1 MIACK
6 RTMSQANYCMRKNP
20 DLQHNTVAELAALS
34 WNEGGRRFV
43 KNIYKYTSNFTG
55 SEHYC
60 FQRRREPI
68 AQAEQE
74 VPKGTLFWTFSD
86 ANNHWRY
93 IMKIIDVPEHV
104 SPEVK
109 RQSVRRHPH
118 IVDFFFCIRVE
129 RAAIHLFRK

>member
-1 MIACK
+1 MK
-6 RTMSQANYCMRKNP
+6 
-20 DLQHNTVAELAALS
+20 VADVLLKIS
-34 WNEGGRRFV
+34 T
-43 KNIYKYTSNFTG
+43 NIHQIFTG

-129 RAAIHLFRK
+129 RAAIHLFIKCLISDFIW